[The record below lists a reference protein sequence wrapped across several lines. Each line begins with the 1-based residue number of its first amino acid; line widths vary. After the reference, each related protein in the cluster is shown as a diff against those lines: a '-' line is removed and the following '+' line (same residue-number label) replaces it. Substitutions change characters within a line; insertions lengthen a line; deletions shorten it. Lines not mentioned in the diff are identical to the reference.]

1 MFDIKTKYY
10 GGFNMIID
18 KIALALLIVGGINWG
33 SIGIFNF
40 DIVGSLFGG
49 QSSALSRIIFV
60 IVGLCAIWCISLLF
74 RNNSVSSESDNDNNN
89 GIYTD

>member
-1 MFDIKTKYY
+1 
-10 GGFNMIID
+10 MIID
-18 KIALALLIVGGINWG
+18 KIALALLIIGGINWG

-60 IVGLCAIWCISLLF
+60 IVGLCALWCISLLF
-74 RNNSVSSESDNDNNN
+74 RNNSISSESDSNGSEDNN

>member
-1 MFDIKTKYY
+1 MY
-10 GGFNMIID
+10 GGFEMIID
-18 KIALALLIVGGINWG
+18 KIALALLIIGGINWG

-49 QSSALSRIIFV
+49 QSSAISRIIFV
-60 IVGLCAIWCISLLF
+60 IVGLCAVWCISLLF
-74 RNNSVSSESDNDNNN
+74 RDNALSSGDDTDDNNN

>member
-1 MFDIKTKYY
+1 
-10 GGFNMIID
+10 MIID
-18 KIALALLIVGGINWG
+18 KIALALLIIGGINWG

-60 IVGLCAIWCISLLF
+60 IVGLCAVWCISLLF
-74 RNNSVSSESDNDNNN
+74 RNNAVSGSGDPDDDSS

>member
-1 MFDIKTKYY
+1 
-10 GGFNMIID
+10 MIID
-18 KIALALLIVGGINWG
+18 KIALALLIIGGINWG

-49 QSSALSRIIFV
+49 QSSAISRIIFV
-60 IVGLCAIWCISLLF
+60 IVGLCAVWCISLLF
-74 RNNSVSSESDNDNNN
+74 RDNALSSGNDTDDNNN

>member
-1 MFDIKTKYY
+1 
-10 GGFNMIID
+10 MIID
-18 KIALALLIVGGINWG
+18 KIALALLIIGGINWG

-49 QSSALSRIIFV
+49 QSSAISRIIFV
-60 IVGLCAIWCISLLF
+60 IVGLCAVWCISLLF
-74 RNNSVSSESDNDNNN
+74 RDNALSGGDDTDDNNN

>member
-1 MFDIKTKYY
+1 M
-10 GGFNMIID
+10 ID
-18 KIALALLIVGGINWG
+18 KIALALLIIGGINWG

-49 QSSALSRIIFV
+49 QSSAISRIIFV
-60 IVGLCAIWCISLLF
+60 IVGLCAVWCISLLF
-74 RNNSVSSESDNDNNN
+74 RDNALSSGDDTDDNNN

>member
-1 MFDIKTKYY
+1 
-10 GGFNMIID
+10 MIID
-18 KIALALLIVGGINWG
+18 KIALALLIIGGINWG

-49 QSSALSRIIFV
+49 QSSAISRIVFV
-60 IVGLCAIWCISLLF
+60 IVGLCAVWCISLLF
-74 RNNSVSSESDNDNNN
+74 RDNALSSGDDTDDNNN